1 MFNFSRTMFPLW
13 VWFVGFLIIFLSAV
27 VLWFIWTYLEIGRN
41 YFVFFARTITSTQFL
56 GGFRHIDMF
65 VDRGWNRFRLI

>member
-41 YFVFFARTITSTQFL
+41 YFGFL
-56 GGFRHIDMF
+56 PEPLQAPSFWAVLGILICLSIVGGIAF
-65 VDRGWNRFRLI
+65 G